1 MKAAASAEIIFKKQF
16 GELSKIKMAT
26 QEEAKQ
32 AVVDC
37 LTRIGQ
43 ESKIVFKEF
52 EIEAHTQ
59 GKYRSGTW
67 TYKIFRQR
75 ISLDYWFS
83 SFSSRKQE
91 IDITYHTDDDLKKLE
106 ADLRDCYDAVREA
119 VKRKK
124 GMF

>member
-1 MKAAASAEIIFKKQF
+1 MT
-16 GELSKIKMAT
+16 T

-37 LTRIGQ
+37 LSRIGQ
-43 ESKIVFKEF
+43 DAKTHFKEF
-52 EIEAHTQ
+52 EIEHHTQ

-75 ISLDYWFS
+75 VSIDYWFS
-83 SFSSRKQE
+83 AFSSRKAE
-91 IDITYHTDDDLKKLE
+91 TDITYQTDENPQKLE
-106 ADLRDCYDAVREA
+106 EDLRRCFDVVREA